1 MTAMIFR
8 VKLTASVHSEVTNF
22 AAPDF
27 VDFRVTHAINT
38 VCASLSYF
46 SFSVFSLILSL
57 FQEKGEG
64 KRFGLSFS
72 RWFNA
77 TEHLNKTNRT
87 KRWWRKTCT
96 RSSREGRDERKEG
109 TLVNFPL
116 FHSISLVISSFTIPT
131 GADAFLMMLKL
142 SSHLFNLPTF
152 QYHLIL
158 ELHASSS
165 TCDSLLLPRE
175 KA

>member
-1 MTAMIFR
+1 VRYEKKKGEVRKNVAKSKKRELMTTMTAMIFR
-8 VKLTASVHSEVTNF
+8 VNLTASVHSEVTNF

-72 RWFNA
+72 R
-77 TEHLNKTNRT
+77 
-87 KRWWRKTCT
+87 
-96 RSSREGRDERKEG
+96 
-109 TLVNFPL
+109 
-116 FHSISLVISSFTIPT
+116 
-131 GADAFLMMLKL
+131 
-142 SSHLFNLPTF
+142 
-152 QYHLIL
+152 
-158 ELHASSS
+158 
-165 TCDSLLLPRE
+165 
-175 KA
+175 